1 MVEGSTGEEEGN
13 RRENKIPG
21 EVWHGV
27 GAAMGTGLAIP
38 QQTVRK
44 VGNTNEGIKE

>member
-1 MVEGSTGEEEGN
+1 MVEESTGEEEGN
-13 RRENKIPG
+13 RMEKKIP

>member
-1 MVEGSTGEEEGN
+1 MVEESTGEEEGK
-13 RRENKIPG
+13 KIPG

-38 QQTVRK
+38 QQIVRK
-44 VGNTNEGIKE
+44 VGNTKEGIKE